1 MALLSRKKVQDPN
14 SRWRA
19 ACDPAA
25 GGVRNVAAQRCPP
38 GQLGL
43 LLIMQLR
50 KTMWKVVS
58 GVVGWAVAAGVAGAA
73 VPSSPPVCADCARAV
88 VVAEAKDASPIAART
103 ATAPAA
109 EANAPAAAAVVPESQ
124 GYALMLAGVAAL
136 IFMAGRRRRD

>member
-58 GVVGWAVAAGVAGAA
+58 GIVGWVVAAGVAGAA

-109 EANAPAAAAVVPESQ
+109 AAVVPESQ